1 MNSLTCFVGT
11 LAFLAVLAVGAD
23 AMAAEGSDADDGKAI
38 LDKYCSRCH
47 SIEATGDSPLTKAP
61 PLRQVYLKFP
71 IQELELGFA
80 EGMGSRHKDMPQIQF
95 SAEQVSA
102 ILDYL
107 GRISGHPPSSRERFP
122 VPRETPP

>member
-1 MNSLTCFVGT
+1 MTKSLRIECAVASLALLIVGVS
-11 LAFLAVLAVGAD
+11 AQGAMSTS
-23 AMAAEGSDADDGKAI
+23 ASEGKI
-38 LDKYCSRCH
+38 LLEQNCSRCH
-47 SIEATGDSPLTKAP
+47 SIDATGMSPLAKAP

-71 IQELELGFA
+71 IQELESGFA

-107 GRISGHPPSSRERFP
+107 GGITGHPPSSRERSP